1 MATLIAAVCGLV
13 LLLLLVGLFAIRR
26 TPEEQ
31 AECDAEEVAEAEAAA
46 EAAAE
51 ARVRARMARLTAAL
65 DAIEDE
71 QRRERDS

>member
-31 AECDAEEVAEAEAAA
+31 ARCDEEEVAAA
-46 EAAAE
+46 EAA